1 MSLNLVVEKEASAS
15 INVSA
20 QAENTTIENNGTVE
34 KMEIASEGKVVIS
47 GIGEVTIPVV
57 IKAKINISSN
67 QNLQIDAICTF
78 SMTIRSGAEQTTVSV
93 DTAEH
98 KPEIMGLHRLKADI
112 YHLLMRMICGV
123 ETNWKKK

>member
-1 MSLNLVVEKEASAS
+1 MDAYGVYVKVLSAFLMYFVGRIYYES
-15 INVSA
+15 
-20 QAENTTIENNGTVE
+20 TY
-34 KMEIASEGKVVIS
+34 
-47 GIGEVTIPVV
+47 
-57 IKAKINISSN
+57 NISSN